1 MQQSAMKRTKV
12 TRREGNTYGDIFS
25 PVSFAIAILLAA
37 SEALLSRP
45 SLLMEGARDMDG
57 LMPILG
63 LWPEFDVDA
72 LALAVAVV
80 S

>member
-1 MQQSAMKRTKV
+1 MQQSAMKRQKNA
-12 TRREGNTYGDIFS
+12 TRREPHGDIFS
-25 PVSFAIAILLAA
+25 PVNFAIAILLAA

-63 LWPEFDVDA
+63 LWPEFAVDA
-72 LALAVAVV
+72 LALAAGV